1 MFGTTSAASLLLY
14 SLTTSLFRKIE
25 GNDTVASIEVG
36 GKVAE
41 IC

>member
-1 MFGTTSAASLLLY
+1 MFGTTSAVSLLLY
-14 SLTTSLFRKIE
+14 SLPSSPFRQTE
-25 GNDTVASIEVG
+25 GNNTVTSIKVG